1 METTPMPP
9 AAPGQLPSPADLQQY
24 LHDHI
29 PLTRAMQVTV
39 LEATP
44 DATLLAAPLAPN
56 INHRDTVFG
65 GSAAA
70 LATLAAWTL
79 LHARLAA
86 AGLPSRLVIQRN
98 TMDYDA
104 PIPADFTARA
114 TLQDPTHWKRFTA
127 MLERKGRARITV
139 TATLH
144 CRGATVGRFAGDF
157 VAVKGQALEAT

>member
-1 METTPMPP
+1 MTTTPAPP
-9 AAPGQLPSPADLQQY
+9 AAAHPLLSPAELQQY
-24 LHDHI
+24 LHEHI
-29 PLTRAMQVTV
+29 PITRAMQVTV
-39 LEATP
+39 LEAKP

-104 PIPADFTARA
+104 PIPADFSARA
-114 TLQDPTHWKRFTA
+114 TLGTPHNGTGSPRCSN
-127 MLERKGRARITV
+127 ERSRADHRGGDAALRRSAGRP
-139 TATLH
+139 L
-144 CRGATVGRFAGDF
+144 RG
-157 VAVKGQALEAT
+157 

>member
-1 METTPMPP
+1 
-9 AAPGQLPSPADLQQY
+9 
-24 LHDHI
+24 
-29 PLTRAMQVTV
+29 MQVRV

-44 DATLLAAPLAPN
+44 DARLLAAPPAPN

-79 LHARLAA
+79 LHVRLTA

-104 PIPADFTARA
+104 PILSTFSARA
-114 TLQDPTHWKRFTA
+114 TLKEPAQWNRFTA
-127 MLERKGRARITV
+127 MLKRKGRPRITV
-139 TATLH
+139 AATLH
-144 CRGATVGRFAGDF
+144 CSGTPIGRFEGDF
-157 VAVKGQALEAT
+157 VAVARQTPAPT